1 MSSTTRPKTKAA
13 MDLKP
18 GDWCDFGSL
27 SWRVGDVQM
36 EDTMVLVF
44 WGDQAI
50 PSEFCHDEQIRMHY
64 DD

>member
-1 MSSTTRPKTKAA
+1 MSSTTRPKMKAA
-13 MDLKP
+13 KDLKP

-27 SWRVGDVQM
+27 CWRVGDVQR
-36 EDTMVLVF
+36 EGTMVLVF

-50 PSEFCHDEQIRMHY
+50 PSEFLPGEQIRMHY